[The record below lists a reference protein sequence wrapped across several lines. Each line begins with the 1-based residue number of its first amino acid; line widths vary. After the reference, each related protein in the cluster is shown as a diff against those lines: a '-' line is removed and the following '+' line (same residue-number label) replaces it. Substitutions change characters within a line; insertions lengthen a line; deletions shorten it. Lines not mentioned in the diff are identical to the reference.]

1 MTTLSCSFRQFEQID
16 SDPILFFQFEVYIL
30 GKDSSDFMLSFMIIS
45 MLCFNFLLN
54 SWKVSSFLTT
64 CTTLSELA
72 QGAKLRVLNKSNSNA
87 PLCSTFSV
95 FFKPF

>member
-1 MTTLSCSFRQFEQID
+1 MTLSCSFGQFEQID
-16 SDPILFFQFEVYIL
+16 SDSILFFQFEVYIL
-30 GKDSSDFMLSFMIIS
+30 GQDSSDFMLSFMIIS

-72 QGAKLRVLNKSNSNA
+72 QGEKLTVLNK
-87 PLCSTFSV
+87 
-95 FFKPF
+95 KQQ